1 MVFNLFKKKKAE
13 DVFRKKVSDAFEES
27 VRIAEK
33 KLTGNPMFDGMI
45 VQTAIGSTRKFLIE
59 SPELQVLGMMADWI
73 PEQIIDEE
81 CKRVMQKYLE

>member
-27 VRIAEK
+27 VRITEK
-33 KLTGNPMFDGMI
+33 KLTGNPMFDGMM
-45 VQTAIGSTRKFLIE
+45 VQAAIGSTRKFLIE